1 MGLNLAGIAID
12 KNFSKN
18 IEQLGEA
25 FEWAID
31 IIDESEFGKSMSIFS
46 SNDKDIFYVYFTDS
60 GTLILNPYE
69 WAIEEYHPTDAKS
82 LCFAFSETTMNFFF
96 SYQHQISKFRTFIE
110 DEGKKT
116 REMGEPLEIEKQF
129 PEASQLIFKLIEDL
143 IGTSFHSIG
152 FNEFV
157 HKCKRL
163 SHQEY
168 MRRSEE
174 ILQREMEIE
183 KRKNDERTEKYMKE
197 LGLDPKKVEK
207 LLSKKKKWWEIW
219 K

>member
-1 MGLNLAGIAID
+1 MGLNLAGIAINND
-12 KNFSKN
+12 FNKN
-18 IEQLGEA
+18 IEQLGDA

-31 IIDESEFGKSMSIFS
+31 IIDESEFEKSISIFS
-46 SNDKDIFYVYFTDS
+46 SNEKDIFYVYFTDS

-82 LCFAFSETTMNFFF
+82 LCFGISETTMNFFF
-96 SYQHQISKFRTFIE
+96 SYQFEISKIRTFFE
-110 DEGKKT
+110 DEGKKK
-116 REMGEPLEIEKQF
+116 REIGEPLEIEKQF

-143 IGTSFHSIG
+143 IGISFHSIEY
-152 FNEFV
+152 NEKV

-163 SHQEY
+163 SGQEY

-174 ILQREMEIE
+174 ILKREMEIE
-183 KRKNDERTEKYMKE
+183 KLKDDERIEKYMKE
-197 LGLDPKKVEK
+197 LGLDPEEAEK
-207 LLSKKKKWWEIW
+207 QLSKKKKWWEIW